1 MKKRYIQ
8 SAWLTVLLIIWG
20 SLLTGCSEQSEPD
33 VQQGEQLQVRSLTR
47 NSSEDQTELAKGTS
61 ILMYLAYWDS
71 AENTTKSSSGY
82 VTYSGKN
89 NENKDIWNSGVYVDV
104 GNTYYIYG
112 FMPSDVVKESVITP
126 TWSGN
131 TVTGATMELKGVN
144 ALSVKDLCV
153 IIGIGDGDNP
163 ANVVRGKFSYLA
175 ETEEDPVEGTRIKGI
190 SLLMDHLYA
199 AANFKIMIDP
209 NYNKLR
215 TIKLKSMKFVCN
227 SLTMY
232 NKANVSIKLNNGQTN
247 PISTITTI
255 QNTGQNADTSP
266 AEQTFFEDADGMEL
280 KENESIIDV
289 TGYFLPAYASS
300 PSTLSVV
307 STYDVY
313 DKQGN
318 KIRENCEATNSLAS
332 MLNGIQRGQKRPIE
346 LTVNPTYLYVLS
358 EPDLDNPTI
367 TIE

>member
-8 SAWLTVLLIIWG
+8 SAWLTGLLIIWG

-33 VQQGEQLQVRSLTR
+33 VPQGEQLQIRSLTR

-61 ILMYLAYWDS
+61 ILMYLAYWDN
-71 AENTTKSSSGY
+71 AESTTKSSSGF

-89 NENKDIWNSGVYVDV
+89 NENKDVWNSGVYVDV

-112 FMPSDVVKESVITP
+112 FMPSDMVKESVITP

-131 TVTGATMELKGVN
+131 TVTGATMELRGVN

-153 IIGIGDGDNP
+153 IIGIGDGDDP

-190 SLLMDHLYA
+190 SLLMDHLCA
-199 AANFKIMIDP
+199 AANFKIKIDP

-215 TIKLKSMKFVCN
+215 TIKLKSMKFVCT
-227 SLTMY
+227 SQIMY
-232 NKANVSIKLNNGQTN
+232 SKANVKITLINGQTN
-247 PISTITTI
+247 PISIITTE
-255 QNTGQNADTSP
+255 QDNGQDADTSP
-266 AEQTFFEDADGMEL
+266 AEQTFFEDTDGIEL
-280 KENESIIDV
+280 KEDESIIDV
-289 TGYFLPAYASS
+289 TGYFLPAYAS
-300 PSTLSVV
+300 TLSIV

-313 DKQGN
+313 DKKGN
-318 KIRENCEATNSLAS
+318 KIREDCKATNSLAS
-332 MLNGIQRGQKRPIE
+332 MLNGIQRGKKRPIE

-367 TIE
+367 TIGN